1 MWNVRRDDD
10 NNNKPRV
17 VFVER
22 CLNVASKFKFVTFA
36 AYHHRS
42 SYHKLPPPQLFKLT
56 IHKLDR
62 SSFDVCVARTGTVAE
77 LKKTIEDVFAELP
90 REGEREISWSDV
102 WGHFCLCYKGMNL
115 VEDKAFI
122 RSYGVKD
129 GDQLHFVHHL
139 SLDRSPL
146 KKRSKGRT
154 QTRSV
159 TGSDIPKES
168 NIKVGSNSNSVDDL
182 NENYEPYHFDEA
194 FHGEPIGQQRFKLLH
209 LVKTVALIH

>member
-1 MWNVRRDDD
+1 MWNVRRDDS
-10 NNNKPRV
+10 NKPRV

-22 CLNVASKFKFVTFA
+22 CLNVASKFKFVAFA

-42 SYHKLPPPQLFKLT
+42 SYHKLPPPQLLKLT
-56 IHKLDR
+56 IHRLDR
-62 SSFDVCVARTGTVAE
+62 SSFDVCVTRTGAVAE
-77 LKKTIEDVFAELP
+77 LKRAIEDVFAELP

-102 WGHFCLCYKGMNL
+102 WGHFCLCYKGVNL
-115 VEDKAFI
+115 VDDKAFV
-122 RSYGVKD
+122 RSYGIKD

-139 SLDRSPL
+139 SLDCSPL
-146 KKRSKGRT
+146 KKRSKSRT

-168 NIKVGSNSNSVDDL
+168 KNKVGSNFISSDDDL
-182 NENYEPYHFDEA
+182 KENYEPYHFDEA
-194 FHGEPIGQQRFKLLH
+194 FHGEPIGQQRFKLIH